1 MNWRLIRLDRVSV
14 HILSISRRRYVLWFV
29 SQNPENV
36 LCRMTLHSEGRKQR
50 WWIGG
55 GGVDFEGTVETGERE
70 LKLYWFCS
78 LLPSGIASWRVL
90 ETPPQSIFQDKVNIS
105 KLTFLG
111 RWSKMTWYTSI
122 WKFDNLTL
130 LVKHGINWC
139 LIVSKQLERHQ
150 LIVFLFI
157 CLLKLM

>member
-1 MNWRLIRLDRVSV
+1 MDW
-14 HILSISRRRYVLWFV
+14 
-29 SQNPENV
+29 
-36 LCRMTLHSEGRKQR
+36 
-50 WWIGG
+50 G

-111 RWSKMTWYTSI
+111 R
-122 WKFDNLTL
+122 
-130 LVKHGINWC
+130 
-139 LIVSKQLERHQ
+139 
-150 LIVFLFI
+150 
-157 CLLKLM
+157 